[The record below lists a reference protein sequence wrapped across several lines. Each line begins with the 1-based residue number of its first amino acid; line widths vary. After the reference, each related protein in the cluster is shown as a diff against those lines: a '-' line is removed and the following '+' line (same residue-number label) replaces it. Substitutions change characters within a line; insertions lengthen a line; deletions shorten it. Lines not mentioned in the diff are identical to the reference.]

1 MQFFYLFSFVV
12 AASYA
17 AALPQPAGLS
27 EKYSNSADTTLA
39 SSLEARS
46 YQPESN
52 SQKGSAT
59 LTSLWQQDVFRGSSP
74 PLPPLLTREDIQKI
88 VNNVFKESDFSSA
101 NIASTI
107 DKFGNGVYHLFDNG
121 ERARKKIGEFAGEA
135 LERYLSRFVYVIIA
149 LGEWMKREQSTIFDT
164 IKSALGDE
172 QYYKI
177 IKEFVNLSAGLT
189 AGSAR
194 KEDNASKIILDIIE
208 RTDNDVFDDAREIGI
223 LFKEAFDNRI
233 TLFKMLKFLLKDA
246 EVSKTLHENMSAMI
260 TSLGNFLADQ
270 KKTHDAIMK
279 ELKPPPFEWLP

>member
-46 YQPESN
+46 YQPRIKLP
-52 SQKGSAT
+52 KGLGYFDVAVAT
-59 LTSLWQQDVFRGSSP
+59 RP
-74 PLPPLLTREDIQKI
+74 
-88 VNNVFKESDFSSA
+88 
-101 NIASTI
+101 STI

-177 IKEFVNLSAGLT
+177 IKDFVNLSAALT
-189 AGSAR
+189 AGSSR

>member
-135 LERYLSRFVYVIIA
+135 LERYLSSLLWV
-149 LGEWMKREQSTIFDT
+149 MK
-164 IKSALGDE
+164 

-177 IKEFVNLSAGLT
+177 IKDFVNLSAALT
-189 AGSAR
+189 AGSSR